1 MLVYL
6 NGAYLEHERASV
18 SVEDR
23 GFLFGDGVYEVTRAS
38 CGKLF
43 EWERHLRRLKQGLG
57 ELRIALP
64 EPQVD
69 ALRDVSLRLLERNG
83 LTGGEATVYCQITRG
98 AAPRAHP
105 FPPAG
110 TPPTV
115 FLMVRELTPLTELR
129 ARGAAAITCPDVRW
143 ARCDLKTVMLLP
155 NVLARQQAVE
165 GGADEAIFV
174 RDGTITEGSHT
185 NVFAVVDEEIRTHP
199 LSNRILPG
207 VTRDIVIGLARDL
220 GMEVQER
227 PLAVQDLARATELFL
242 TSTMTDVL
250 PVVEADGRPIGGG
263 RPGPVAR
270 KLYDALAT
278 RLPKPA
284 AAPAGRR

>member
-6 NGAYLEHERASV
+6 NGSYLEHERASV
-18 SVEDR
+18 PVEDR
-23 GFLFGDGVYEVTRAS
+23 GFLFGDGVYEVARAGH
-38 CGKLF
+38 GKLF
-43 EWERHLRRLKQGLG
+43 EWERHLQRLKHSLG
-57 ELRIALP
+57 ELRIGLP

-69 ALRDVSLRLLERNG
+69 ALRDIALRLLERNG
-83 LTGGEATVYCQITRG
+83 LTGGEATVYLQITRG

-105 FPPAG
+105 FPPAC

-115 FLMVRELTPLTELR
+115 LLMVRELTPLTALR

-165 GGADEAIFV
+165 SGADEAIFV

-199 LSNRILPG
+199 PSNRILPG

-242 TSTMTDVL
+242 TSTMIDVL
-250 PVVEADGRPIGGG
+250 PVVELDKRPIGGG
-263 RPGPVAR
+263 RPGPVAG
-270 KLYDALAT
+270 KLYDALAS
-278 RLPKPA
+278 RLPGPIA
-284 AAPAGRR
+284 AAAGR